1 MRNGYRTN
9 KKNKMKFL
17 VSENN
22 SDIVRVRLDGDEEEQ
37 RCIAN
42 LAENLFNNRTYDTF
56 AGRVISFNSLKQFK
70 KFLGWRAIF
79 NQHQSNKQFNF
90 MRLARNAVKE
100 VQHILNNDVRRIDS
114 NFSIDSVNF

>member
-1 MRNGYRTN
+1 
-9 KKNKMKFL
+9 MKFL

-79 NQHQSNKQFNF
+79 NQHAPNKRFDF
-90 MRLARNAVKE
+90 IPLARNAVKE
-100 VQHILNNDVRRIDS
+100 VRAILENDVRRIDS
-114 NFSIDSVNF
+114 NFSIDSVNS